1 MTIMDIRFSP
11 SPAFLVSSY
20 YNSPVS
26 FFSEFSDPLLR
37 VLYSLSCVV
46 PEVFVPLA
54 QGSARVSESTG
65 SSDVLLGKEGE

>member
-1 MTIMDIRFSP
+1 MSGSPHPQRFL
-11 SPAFLVSSY
+11 FLLIIIVL
-20 YNSPVS
+20 VH